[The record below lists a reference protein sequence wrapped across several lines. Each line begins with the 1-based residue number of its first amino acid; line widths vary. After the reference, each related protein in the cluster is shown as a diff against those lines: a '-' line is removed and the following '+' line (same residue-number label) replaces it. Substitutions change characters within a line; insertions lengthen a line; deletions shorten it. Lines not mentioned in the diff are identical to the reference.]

1 MKKIVSIALA
11 GVLALGTAIAAPV
24 AAQAAPTFK
33 LPSYCDASSITTAAM
48 KKDEQQGYD
57 VYDLKIADVHPNSGR
72 EYVFTT
78 YCATTKSGFSEVLI
92 VANSKGNILKDK
104 QFKNREINVVS
115 ASSTSG
121 IKIDVDQ
128 TFGST
133 GFHEVAFVNSGVMK
147 WSTSG
152 KKYTYKAATVP
163 TWVKDVD
170 KAVVSSASGQYLAG
184 LTGSQTGRAKFKTK
198 VKGLSADFGLYT
210 FCDKYVSSRTTC
222 GTASY
227 DLAPIVRMF
236 EFDFKKSG
244 SKHYITRVGAYQRFN
259 LEG

>member
-11 GVLALGTAIAAPV
+11 GVLAVGTVLTAPL

-48 KKDEQQGYD
+48 KADAKEGYD
-57 VYDLKIADVHPNSGR
+57 AYDLKIADVHPNSGR

-78 YCATTKSGFSEVLI
+78 YCSTTDSGFSEVLI

-104 QFKNREINVVS
+104 QFKDRYIDVVS
-115 ASSTSG
+115 ASATGG

-128 TFGST
+128 TYGAT
-133 GFHEVAFVNSGVMK
+133 DFHAVSFVNSGVMK
-147 WSTSG
+147 WSTKG
-152 KKYTYKAATVP
+152 KKYTYKAAAVP

-184 LTGSQTGRAKFKTK
+184 LTGSQTGRAKFKSK
-198 VKGLSADFGLYT
+198 VKGLSADYGLYT
-210 FCDKYVSSRTTC
+210 FCDKYATSRTTC
-222 GTASY
+222 STVSY
-227 DLAPIVRMF
+227 DLDPIVRLF

-259 LEG
+259 LEA